1 MEFASIQSE
10 FPWGMEPVEEVRLYS
25 DDIFHKL
32 SSDEQSAWSVSDLA
46 Y

>member
-1 MEFASIQSE
+1 MEFACIQSE

-25 DDIFHKL
+25 NDIFEKL
-32 SSDEQSAWSVSDLA
+32 PPEEQSAWSVRNLS